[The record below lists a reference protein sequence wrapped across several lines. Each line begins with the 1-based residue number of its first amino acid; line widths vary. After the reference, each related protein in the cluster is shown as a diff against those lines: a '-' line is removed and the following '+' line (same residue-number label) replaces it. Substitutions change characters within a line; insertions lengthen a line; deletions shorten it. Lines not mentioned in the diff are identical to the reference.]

1 MNCHSLS
8 RYSPSLLTCVSGTE
22 CLDRQVWSVS
32 DVSIVSAPGEVVRVA
47 VTESSW
53 CTARVR
59 LTTGAHHCERTTH
72 EAP

>member
-8 RYSPSLLTCVSGTE
+8 RYSPSLLTCHSGTE
-22 CLDRQVWSVS
+22 CLDRQVRSVS
-32 DVSIVSAPGEVVRVA
+32 DVSLVNAPQCLVRVA

-59 LTTGAHHCERTTH
+59 LTTGAHHCQRTTH
-72 EAP
+72 KAP